1 MLWAVQVEASG
12 YGTSGLMVLASLV
25 VGLIGLVGSFLSSL
39 ITTDRSS
46 ASDATG

>member
-12 YGTSGLMVLASLV
+12 YGTAGLMVLASLV
-25 VGLIGLVGSFLSSL
+25 VGLIGLVGSVFSSL
-39 ITTDRSS
+39 ITTDRST